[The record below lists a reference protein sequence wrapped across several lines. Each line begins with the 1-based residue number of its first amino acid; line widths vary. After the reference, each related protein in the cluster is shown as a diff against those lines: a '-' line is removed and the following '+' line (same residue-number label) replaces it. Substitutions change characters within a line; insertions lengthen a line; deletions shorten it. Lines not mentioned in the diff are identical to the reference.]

1 MGFLN
6 VICKFEKIEILESK
20 FCRKSVKP
28 NTNKMKEEV
37 ILVNNYVERT
47 INFGIEYAPKLLG
60 GLIVLVIGLWLTKI
74 ITKGVGKSLERSN
87 IDQSLVPFLR
97 SLINIILKALVAITV
112 MGMIG
117 VEMTSFVAIIGA
129 AGLAVGMALSG
140 TLQNF
145 AGGVVIL
152 ILKPFKIGDFIE
164 AQNFTGTV
172 KEISIFSTLLNTPDK
187 KLVIIP
193 NGALSSGAII
203 NYSAENL
210 RRVDW
215 TFGIAYGDNVGDFK
229 RAINTFIS
237 EDERI
242 LKDPP
247 VFMGLSELGES
258 SVNFVV
264 RVWVDGDDYWNVFFD
279 MNEKVYS
286 KFSDY
291 NLNIPFPQMDVHLN
305 TVTETK

>member
-1 MGFLN
+1 MM
-6 VICKFEKIEILESK
+6 
-20 FCRKSVKP
+20 R
-28 NTNKMKEEV
+28 EEV
-37 ILVNNYVERT
+37 IIVNNYLEKIT
-47 INFGIEYAPKLLG
+47 DFAIEYAPKLLG
-60 GLIVLVIGLWLTKI
+60 GVIVLIIGLWVTKL
-74 ITKGVGKSLERSN
+74 ITKGVGKSLEKSN

-97 SLINIILKALVAITV
+97 SLTNIILKALVGITV

-117 VEMTSFVAIIGA
+117 IEMTSFVAIIGA

-145 AGGVVIL
+145 AGGVIIL
-152 ILKPFKIGDFIE
+152 VLKPFKIGDFIE
-164 AQNFTGTV
+164 AQNFTGTI

-193 NGALSSGAII
+193 NGALSTGAII

-215 TFGIAYGDNVGDFK
+215 TFGIAYGDNVEDFK
-229 RAINTFIS
+229 RAMNTFIN

-242 LKDPP
+242 LKEPE
-247 VFMGLSELGES
+247 VFMGLSALADS

-264 RVWVDGDDYWNVFFD
+264 RVWVDGPDYWGVFFD
-279 MNEKVYS
+279 MNEKVYT
-286 KFSDY
+286 KFADY
-291 NLNIPFPQMDVHLN
+291 NLNIPFPQMDVHVRKVN
-305 TVTETK
+305 DVR